1 MELVVYRIF
10 NFMKKA
16 VVRIVMDFVQDS
28 NGRIWLLGSRDCVV
42 VSERKPD
49 RCVVCYDERIFT
61 ACEEDEL
68 MILVLFAGNHPQMFS
83 NRIELPRL
91 QTWV

>member
-1 MELVVYRIF
+1 MTVGAASINQTLYCLVKLFLFFNQEMERTVELVVYRIF

-49 RCVVCYDERIFT
+49 RCAVCCVMCDVC
-61 ACEEDEL
+61 A
-68 MILVLFAGNHPQMFS
+68 V
-83 NRIELPRL
+83 
-91 QTWV
+91 